1 MKQQLQMRHI
11 IQYTILLLCCPQM
24 TIAQDVDRNKWMQ
37 HLDDARTVASLSIPG
52 AHDAATGEGIKMVAG
67 FGKTQELS
75 LSALWDC
82 GVRAFDLRPA
92 VKGEELH
99 IYHGP
104 IRTNVSFGKALDIL
118 CEKLEEHP
126 TEFAIV
132 LIREESDSE
141 NSNERAL
148 WPSAVGKAIENIGD
162 KAAIFSSAMKVGDA
176 RGKII
181 FLSRNAYTGCNRG
194 AIIEGW
200 SHSPQG
206 TTDAVITSL
215 TDDATARLQI
225 QDFYAP
231 TDKEKQKAKEEA
243 VLQCMRLAAE
253 APDNVWT
260 INFISGYSNRW
271 LGFIP
276 FATTS
281 GYKRNA
287 ERIHPIV
294 INSLTAKPQPTGI
307 MMLDFAGRDKTDG
320 GIWHWRSF
328 WTLGAELVNRII
340 RQNFK

>member
-1 MKQQLQMRHI
+1 MNNRLLHI
-11 IQYTILLLCCPQM
+11 ILLLTLPLQLL
-24 TIAQDVDRNKWMQ
+24 AQGVDRSNWMQ
-37 HLDDARTVASLSIPG
+37 GLDDACTVASLSIPG
-52 AHDAATGEGIKMVAG
+52 AHDAATGEGLHMVAG

-75 LSALWDC
+75 LAALWDC

-99 IYHGP
+99 VYHGHV
-104 IRTNVSFGKALDIL
+104 RTKVSFGKALEIL
-118 CEKLEEHP
+118 CDKLTEHP

-132 LIREESDSE
+132 LLREEGDSE
-141 NSNERAL
+141 NSAERAL
-148 WPSAVGKAIENIGD
+148 WPSAVGKAIGSIGD
-162 KAAIFSSAMKVGDA
+162 KAAIFSPAMKVGDV

-206 TTDAVITSL
+206 TANAVMTSL
-215 TDDATARLQI
+215 TDNATARLQM
-225 QDFYAP
+225 QDYYAP

-243 VLQCMRLAAE
+243 VLQCLQRAAS
-253 APDNVWT
+253 APANVWT
-260 INFISGYSNRW
+260 INFLSGYSNRW
-271 LGFIP
+271 LGFTP

-294 INSLTAKPQPTGI
+294 IDSLTAKPQPTGI
-307 MMLDFAGRDKTDG
+307 MMLDFAGCDKTGG
-320 GIWHWRSF
+320 GIWHWGCF
-328 WTLGAELVNRII
+328 ETLGAELVDKII
-340 RQNFK
+340 GQNFK